1 MSAAHTKQN
10 TDKMKLMPMTRA
22 LANANQAVHSAKNPK
37 AQRPLSGSQGH
48 PAGPAFKAHAPP
60 NTHTKVAIHH
70 VNAGACVV
78 HPAASAAAQAQA
90 NKAPKTRQASE
101 APPFKR
107 AHSQPA
113 AAINTKVNNAKGQAA
128 LANRAGSSNANK
140 TKAVTTRCASI
151 VKRCGWVRRRT
162 L

>member
-1 MSAAHTKQN
+1 
-10 TDKMKLMPMTRA
+10 LMPTTRA
-22 LANANQAVHSAKNPK
+22 LAKPNQAVHSAKKPK
-37 AQRPLSGSQGH
+37 AQRPLSGNAGH

-60 NTHTKVAIHH
+60 NTQTKVAIHQI
-70 VNAGACVV
+70 NAGARVV
-78 HPAASAAAQAQA
+78 QPAANAAAQAQA
-90 NKAPKTRQASE
+90 NSAPKTKQASG

-140 TKAVTTRCASI
+140 TKAVTTRCASM
-151 VKRCGWVRRRT
+151 VKRCEWLRRRT